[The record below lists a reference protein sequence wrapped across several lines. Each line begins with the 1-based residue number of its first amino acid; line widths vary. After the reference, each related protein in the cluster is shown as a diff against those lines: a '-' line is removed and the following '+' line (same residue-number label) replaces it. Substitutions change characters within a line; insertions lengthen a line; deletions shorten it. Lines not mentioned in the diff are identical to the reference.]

1 MMKFVKGLFIGIVAL
16 VVVTVV
22 MDVIILAIALN

>member
-1 MMKFVKGLFIGIVAL
+1 MKFVKGLFIGIVAL